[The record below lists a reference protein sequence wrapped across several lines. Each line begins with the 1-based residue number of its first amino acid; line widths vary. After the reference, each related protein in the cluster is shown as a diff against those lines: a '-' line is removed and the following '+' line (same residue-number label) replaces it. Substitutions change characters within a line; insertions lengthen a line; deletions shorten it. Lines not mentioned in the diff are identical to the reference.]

1 MGKFKLA
8 VWNHWSHLERE
19 ESLEDAVRGM
29 VRRLAGAGFEI
40 IIPCVKLPSAL
51 VNYPSR
57 IAKVTGGLE
66 SEDALKALLE
76 EAASQKIKVHP
87 WFCVFPEGEG
97 SRLLEEH
104 PEYAAVDK
112 EGKIF
117 ARRWACAVR
126 SEVADYEFS
135 LMQEVMDNYS
145 PTGIHLDYIR
155 TGDVCYCDH
164 CREHFKAAFGTDPKE
179 LDSRHPLWGEF
190 LEWRAAAV
198 TGFVER
204 VRRETKTRG
213 LELSA
218 AVFQDYPRSFITNG
232 QDWADWGRRNLVDFL
247 FPMIY
252 TNSVKVVRAQVVNH
266 LASVEAKTP
275 IWAGL
280 GLGSSSSRLTL
291 ELLIEE
297 VKAAVSAGAEGIVIF
312 DYRSLEDEHLKALQE
327 LAQ

>member
-1 MGKFKLA
+1 MGKLRLA
-8 VWNHWSHLERE
+8 VWDHWSRLEGK
-19 ESLEDAVRGM
+19 ESLEDSVRGM
-29 VRRLAGAGFEI
+29 VRRVAGAGFEL
-40 IIPCVKLPSAL
+40 IIPCVKLPNAL
-51 VNYPSR
+51 ANYPSKM
-57 IAKVTGGLE
+57 AKTTSGLE
-66 SEDALKALLE
+66 SADPLKVVLE
-76 EAASQKIKVHP
+76 EAASQKVKVHP
-87 WFCVFPEGEG
+87 WFCVFPEGEN

-104 PEYAAVDK
+104 PEYTAVDK
-112 EGKIF
+112 EGEVF

-126 SEVADYEFS
+126 PEVADYEFS
-135 LMQEVMDNYS
+135 LMKEVMDNYS

-155 TGDVCYCDH
+155 TGHVCYCDH
-164 CREHFKAAFGTDPKE
+164 CREQFKAEFGTDPTE

-190 LEWRAAAV
+190 LEWRAAAI

-204 VRRETKTRG
+204 VRQETKKRG

-218 AVFQDYPRSFITNG
+218 AVFQEYPRSFITNG
-232 QDWADWGRRNLVDFL
+232 QDWADWGRRKLVDFL

-252 TNSVKVVRAQVVNH
+252 TNSVKVVGAQVVNH
-266 LASVEAKTP
+266 LASVEGKTP